1 MWKQVEPDG
10 FLTYRDFLETVIH
23 VVPLYWIRALGGAI
37 YILGVFVMIY
47 NLAKTMGKGK
57 LLEQEPA
64 QVPQSM
70 VEFEGHPESI
80 FAVVHR
86 NLEKMPIP
94 FIVATFVAAA
104 AGGILELVPAVLLE
118 KIAPTQALVTPYR
131 PLELEGRDIYVREG
145 CYTCHSQMVRPFISE
160 KIRYGE
166 PSLAGEFV
174 YDHPFQWGSKR
185 IGPDLH
191 RVGGKYSHAWH
202 YNHLV
207 DPTSTSPGSI
217 MPAYA
222 FMADRVLDTSLTRR
236 KLEVMALLGVPYT
249 QETID
254 QALTD
259 LKQQAEEI
267 ATDLQ
272 SNGIAALPDT
282 EIIALIAYM
291 QKLGVRI
298 EEKK

>member
-1 MWKQVEPDG
+1 
-10 FLTYRDFLETVIH
+10 
-23 VVPLYWIRALGGAI
+23 
-37 YILGVFVMIY
+37 MIY
-47 NLAKTMGKGK
+47 NLAKTMSKGK

-160 KIRYGE
+160 KIRYGD

-185 IGPDLH
+185 TGPDLA
-191 RVGGKYSHAWH
+191 RVGGKYPDMWH
-202 YNHLV
+202 FRHMLNPRDIV
-207 DPTSTSPGSI
+207 PQSI
-217 MPAYA
+217 MPNYPWLLETKTDVAI
-222 FMADRVLDTSLTRR
+222 LGQ
-236 KLEVMALLGVPYT
+236 KLKVMKSLGVPYDEA
-249 QETID
+249 QIANAEAD
-254 QALTD
+254 A
-259 LKQQAEEI
+259 LKQARAIADGLRADGVKDEALEQKEI
-267 ATDLQ
+267 V
-272 SNGIAALPDT
+272 
-282 EIIALIAYM
+282 ALIAYL
-291 QKLGVRI
+291 QRLGKMSEPATTTANATGGV
-298 EEKK
+298 K